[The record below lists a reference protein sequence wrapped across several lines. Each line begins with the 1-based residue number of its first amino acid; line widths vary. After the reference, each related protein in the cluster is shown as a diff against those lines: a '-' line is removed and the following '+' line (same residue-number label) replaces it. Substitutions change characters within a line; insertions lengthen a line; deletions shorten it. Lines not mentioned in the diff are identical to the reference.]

1 MLLGISDHS
10 LVYLIRKI
18 HYTIPG
24 CVKIISSRS
33 FKNFSEEQFPA
44 DVELIWWNAIRPFS
58 DPNGMWEVWKNQ
70 FLTCIDKHAP
80 VKSKKKLGTGSPCG
94 LCMSQYVVHKRDFL
108 TSLQRRQTELKIS
121 LAGLNSKQR
130 QMKLTTQLNMPD
142 INTSVRNLTASRND

>member
-1 MLLGISDHS
+1 MLLGVSDHS

-24 CVKIISSRS
+24 CVKIISTRS
-33 FKNFSEEQFPA
+33 FKNFNEEQFLA

-80 VKSKKKLGTGSPCG
+80 VKSKKNWEQEVPVDYVWVNM
-94 LCMSQYVVHKRDFL
+94 LCIKG

-130 QMKLTTQLNMPD
+130 QMKLTTHLNMPD